1 MQKELT
7 RMTRLFSVL
16 FVVAAVAFGAVSS
29 AQAQVR
35 VLTVDNN
42 PLVSPGPDFNGNLT
56 TTMGLALVAA
66 DKGGDFIVTEVTPL
80 AFRGMSTATLQANFD
95 LIAILNAPNRSDD
108 GLGLGVNWQAAVGVT
123 TGGCVVL
130 SSHDPVRFHANQLPG
145 QGLFGGGFPGGP
157 LEPYGARELIRQ
169 AALFAGSG
177 PQTGLLIFDDAP
189 GFVGG
194 AGWNNAFLNLPAVW
208 GIANLAQA
216 GFGDGGYTNIVLPGH
231 PIYSVFFPLSVAL
244 SQGRFTPTSISSF
257 SANLGDIAFHDSF
270 APGWNAAIFQVSE
283 DIINA
288 GVVDVGGFGCCTGS
302 TIPGPDVTP
311 ITLIR
316 ECAALDIDIDIK
328 PGSDPNSINPFSP
341 GLIAVA
347 ILGSD
352 TFDVLDV
359 DVTTLA
365 FGPDGAG
372 PAHKKGG
379 HPEDV
384 NDDGL
389 TDLVSHYR
397 TQETGIAIGDAEACV
412 TGELLD
418 GTPFEAC
425 DDIRTVPA
433 CGIGFELAFMLPPL
447 MWMRRQ
453 RRRCSD

>member
-29 AQAQVR
+29 AQAQVS

-56 TTMGLALVAA
+56 TTMGLALIAA

-302 TIPGPDVTP
+302 TIPGPDATP

-316 ECAALDIDIDIK
+316 ECNTPPVASCLESVNPAGKKIPPAGSTTLPGPKGGQNEDGFYELIGEDEEDGAADVFVTNASDSATFGPFPDGSVVKITEA
-328 PGSDPNSINPFSP
+328 PGRTPTARSMGGPNS
-341 GLIAVA
+341 AVA
-347 ILGSD
+347 AHITLDSD
-352 TFDVLDV
+352 AFVFAV
-359 DVTTLA
+359 DS
-365 FGPDGAG
+365 AG
-372 PAHKKGG
+372 EESP
-379 HPEDV
+379 V
-384 NDDGL
+384 VSC
-389 TDLVSHYR
+389 LV
-397 TQETGIAIGDAEACV
+397 
-412 TGELLD
+412 
-418 GTPFEAC
+418 
-425 DDIRTVPA
+425 
-433 CGIGFELAFMLPPL
+433 PPPPK
-447 MWMRRQ
+447 
-453 RRRCSD
+453 

>member
-7 RMTRLFSVL
+7 RMSRWFSVL
-16 FVVAAVAFGAVSS
+16 FVAVAVAFGAVSS

-35 VLTVDNN
+35 VITVDNT
-42 PLVSPGPDFNGNLT
+42 PLVSPGIDFNGFPFA
-56 TTMGLALVAA
+56 TMGLAVIAS

-316 ECAALDIDIDIK
+316 ECNIPVDIDIK
-328 PGSDPNSINPFSP
+328 PGSDPNSINPMNMGRVP
-341 GLIAVA
+341 VA

-352 TFDVLDV
+352 TVGVMDV
-359 DVTTLA
+359 DPDTLA
-365 FGPDGAG
+365 FGPSGAALAHANG
-372 PAHKKGG
+372 PHFD
-379 HPEDV
+379 DV
-384 NDDGL
+384 NDDGF
-389 TDLVSHYR
+389 TDLLGLFV
-397 TQETGIAIGDAEACV
+397 TKETGIAFGDTEACL
-412 TGELLD
+412 TGEID
-418 GTPFEAC
+418 GNPFEAC
-425 DDIRTVPA
+425 DDIRTVPG
-433 CGIGFELAFMLPPL
+433 CGIGFELALLLPPL
-447 MWMRRQ
+447 MWVYGRH
-453 RRRCSD
+453 RRRLQ